1 MVGFGH
7 RIGRTLRVPGRGM
20 RRSIVLLVVLVTAGA
35 TGSAVALSTPSVI
48 AALHPTPVA
57 DTQPALP
64 RLALGP
70 LVATAPVPTVAGL
83 TTALGKPAD
92 AVPGTFTGVVLD
104 PASNQ
109 VLWQRTPGNPL
120 VPGSTAKL
128 ITTAAALLTL
138 NPTSSLVTKVVAGGE
153 PGAVV
158 LVGGGDPTLTALPPG
173 KATVYPDPT
182 RLSVLADQVKKATG
196 GRITKVMIDTT
207 RYRGPGLAPGWDEGD
222 IAGGDITPI
231 TPLML
236 DGGRIDPTQQDGAR
250 VPDPAQQAGLAFAKL
265 LGVGRGAVVQGTGPP
280 NAEVL
285 GTVTSAPVAELVETL
300 LQKSDNVLAEVLAR
314 ETAIARGGEPSFD
327 GAVEATMAALTQAGI
342 PTAGAA
348 MVDGSGLSTQDRVP
362 AQLLAALVAAAAAL
376 RRARPTRS
384 SCVRCS
390 PDCRWRAATARS
402 KTASRR
408 VSTRRR
414 DAGSSARRPARSRR
428 RAASQAWSS
437 TRTSGCSCSP
447 SCRTARSRCGRGPS
461 WTILRPSCRGAV
473 AAERR

>member
-57 DTQPALP
+57 DAQPALP

-70 LVATAPVPTVAGL
+70 LVATAPMPTEAGL

-138 NPTSSLVTKVVAGGE
+138 NPTSSLVTTVVAGGE

-173 KATVYPDPT
+173 KAGVYPDPT
-182 RLSVLADQVKKATG
+182 RLSVLAEQVKKATG

-222 IAGGDITPI
+222 IAGGNITPI

-250 VPDPAQQAGLAFAKL
+250 VPDPAQQAGVAFAKL
-265 LGVGRGAVVQGTGPP
+265 LGVGRGAVVPGTAPP

-362 AQLLAALVAAAAAL
+362 AQLLAALVAAAAAPSQGPADTEFL
-376 RRARPTRS
+376 RPVLTGLPVAGGDGTLEDRFAPGGGSSVGRGVVRAKTG
-384 SCVRCS
+384 
-390 PDCRWRAATARS
+390 TLT
-402 KTASRR
+402 TASSLAGVVVDADQRLL
-408 VSTRRR
+408 VFAFMSTGALPLRT
-414 DAGSSARRPARSRR
+414 RPKLDDL
-428 RAASQAWSS
+428 AAEL
-437 TRTSGCSCSP
+437 
-447 SCRTARSRCGRGPS
+447 SRCG
-461 WTILRPSCRGAV
+461 CR
-473 AAERR
+473 

>member
-1 MVGFGH
+1 M
-7 RIGRTLRVPGRGM
+7 
-20 RRSIVLLVVLVTAGA
+20 
-35 TGSAVALSTPSVI
+35 
-48 AALHPTPVA
+48 PTE
-57 DTQPALP
+57 
-64 RLALGP
+64 
-70 LVATAPVPTVAGL
+70 AGL

-109 VLWQRTPGNPL
+109 VLWQRTPGTPL

-128 ITTAAALLTL
+128 ITDGGRAAHAQ
-138 NPTSSLVTKVVAGGE
+138 PDVQPGHPGRGGRE
-153 PGAVV
+153 PGAVM

-173 KATVYPDPT
+173 KAGVYPDPT
-182 RLSVLADQVKKATG
+182 RLSVLAEQVKKATG

-222 IAGGDITPI
+222 IAGGNIAPI
-231 TPLML
+231 SPLML

-265 LGVGRGAVVQGTGPP
+265 LGVGRALWSRAQPRR

-362 AQLLAALVAAAAAL
+362 ASCWRRWWRRPRRP

-384 SCVRCS
+384 SCGRCS
-390 PDCRWRAATARS
+390 PGCRWRAATARS
-402 KTASRR
+402 KTGSRR
-408 VSTRRR
+408 ARQLVGGAGGRPREDRHAHGGEQPRRR
-414 DAGSSARRPARSRR
+414 GRRRGPAAARCSPHVERRAPVADAGPAGRSCGRAVAV
-428 RAASQAWSS
+428 RAAALIGLLGVGLAE
-437 TRTSGCSCSP
+437 RTSVLI
-447 SCRTARSRCGRGPS
+447 A
-461 WTILRPSCRGAV
+461 
-473 AAERR
+473 

>member
-1 MVGFGH
+1 MVGLGH
-7 RIGRTLRVPGRGM
+7 RIGRTLRVPGRGL
-20 RRSIVLLVVLVTAGA
+20 RRSVVLVVVLVTAAA
-35 TGSAVALSTPSVI
+35 TGSAVALTTPSVL

-57 DTQPALP
+57 DAQPALP

-70 LVATAPVPTVAGL
+70 LVATAPVPTQAGW

-128 ITTAAALLTL
+128 ITTAAALL
-138 NPTSSLVTKVVAGGE
+138 P
-153 PGAVV
+153 
-158 LVGGGDPTLTALPPG
+158 
-173 KATVYPDPT
+173 PDPT
-182 RLSVLADQVKKATG
+182 RLSVLAEQVKKATG

-222 IAGGDITPI
+222 IAGGNITPI

-265 LGVGRGAVVQGTGPP
+265 LGVGRAAVVPGTAPP

-342 PTAGAA
+342 PTA
-348 MVDGSGLSTQDRVP
+348 
-362 AQLLAALVAAAAAL
+362 
-376 RRARPTRS
+376 
-384 SCVRCS
+384 
-390 PDCRWRAATARS
+390 
-402 KTASRR
+402 
-408 VSTRRR
+408 
-414 DAGSSARRPARSRR
+414 
-428 RAASQAWSS
+428 
-437 TRTSGCSCSP
+437 
-447 SCRTARSRCGRGPS
+447 
-461 WTILRPSCRGAV
+461 
-473 AAERR
+473 

>member
-1 MVGFGH
+1 MVGLGH
-7 RIGRTLRVPGRGM
+7 RIGRTLRVPGRGL
-20 RRSIVLLVVLVTAGA
+20 RRSVVLVVVLVTAAA
-35 TGSAVALSTPSVI
+35 TGSAVALTTPSVL

-57 DTQPALP
+57 DAQPALP

-70 LVATAPVPTVAGL
+70 LVATAPMPTQAGL

-173 KATVYPDPT
+173 KAGVYPDPT
-182 RLSVLADQVKKATG
+182 RLTELAAQVKKATG
-196 GRITKVMIDTT
+196 GRVTKVMIDTT

-222 IAGGDITPI
+222 IAGGNITPI

-265 LGVGRGAVVQGTGPP
+265 LGVGRGAVVPGTAPP
-280 NAEVL
+280 NAEEL
-285 GTVTSAPVAELVETL
+285 GSVTSAPIAELVETL

-314 ETAIARGGEPSFD
+314 ETAIARGGEPSFA

-362 AQLLAALVAAAAAL
+362 AQLLAALVAAAAAPAQGPADTEFL
-376 RRARPTRS
+376 RPVLTGLPVAGGDGTLEDRFAPGLDSSAGRGVVRAKTG
-384 SCVRCS
+384 
-390 PDCRWRAATARS
+390 TLT
-402 KTASRR
+402 TASSLAGVVVDADQRLLVFAFMSNGALPLR
-408 VSTRRR
+408 TRPKL
-414 DAGSSARRPARSRR
+414 DDL
-428 RAASQAWSS
+428 AAEL
-437 TRTSGCSCSP
+437 
-447 SCRTARSRCGRGPS
+447 SRCG
-461 WTILRPSCRGAV
+461 CR
-473 AAERR
+473 

>member
-1 MVGFGH
+1 M
-7 RIGRTLRVPGRGM
+7 L
-20 RRSIVLLVVLVTAGA
+20 
-35 TGSAVALSTPSVI
+35 

-57 DTQPALP
+57 DAQPALP

-70 LVATAPVPTVAGL
+70 LAATAPMPTEAGL
-83 TTALGKPAD
+83 AAALGKPAD

-104 PASNQ
+104 PASNK
-109 VLWQRTPGNPL
+109 VLWQRTPGTPL

-128 ITTAAALLTL
+128 ITTSAALLTL
-138 NPTSSLVTKVVAGGE
+138 NPTSSLVTRVVAGGE

-173 KATVYPDPT
+173 KVGVYPDPT
-182 RLSVLADQVKKATG
+182 RLTDARRRRSRRPPAAA
-196 GRITKVMIDTT
+196 ITKVMIDTS

-222 IAGGDITPI
+222 IAGGNITPI

-265 LGVGRGAVVQGTGPP
+265 LGRGQGRCGRRAQPRPTPRCW
-280 NAEVL
+280 ARS
-285 GTVTSAPVAELVETL
+285 TSAPVAELVETL

-342 PTAGAA
+342 PTTGAA

-362 AQLLAALVAAAAAL
+362 AQLLAALVAAAAAPAQGPADTEFL
-376 RRARPTRS
+376 RPVLTGLPVAGGDGTLEDRFAPGVDSSAGRGVVRAKTG
-384 SCVRCS
+384 
-390 PDCRWRAATARS
+390 TLT
-402 KTASRR
+402 TASSLAGVVVDADQRLLVFAFMSNGALPLR
-408 VSTRRR
+408 TRPKL
-414 DAGSSARRPARSRR
+414 DDL
-428 RAASQAWSS
+428 AAEL
-437 TRTSGCSCSP
+437 
-447 SCRTARSRCGRGPS
+447 SRCG
-461 WTILRPSCRGAV
+461 CR
-473 AAERR
+473 